1 MTNVETD
8 TRTFEE
14 QRIAS
19 EDSNYPSIGK
29 LTDIMHLENGQN
41 VYSNIQ
47 KDDEINDIELLST
60 LPVNG
65 QVDIDTTDHP
75 IGIFDI
81 VFRTTWIINLRIRL
95 FKLH

>member
-19 EDSNYPSIGK
+19 EDPNYPSIGK
-29 LTDIMHLENGQN
+29 LTDIMHIENGQH

-47 KDDEINDIELLST
+47 KDDEINDIKLLSNI
-60 LPVNG
+60 PVNE
-65 QVDIDTTDHP
+65 QVDVDTTDHP

-81 VFRTTWIINLRIRL
+81 VFRTIWIGLL
-95 FKLH
+95 LLMTF